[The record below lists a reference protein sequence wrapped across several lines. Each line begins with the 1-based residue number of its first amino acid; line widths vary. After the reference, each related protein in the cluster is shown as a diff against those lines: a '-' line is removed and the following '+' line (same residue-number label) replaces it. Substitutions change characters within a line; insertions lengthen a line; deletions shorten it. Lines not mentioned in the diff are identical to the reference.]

1 MVRLATTEGLI
12 LLTTCRLLRDEV
24 RIGTA
29 ETRHVDGLV
38 GIDGD
43 LMLSS
48 LLDGVE
54 VVVHHALAVVMLTTG
69 DDVAYVAALD
79 SGVAVVSHKL
89 VRLLHMALVV
99 RDRAGG
105 LVVHDELH
113 ALALSVV
120 TELSDVEVGVR
131 SDEVK
136 DTVLAVAEPVFP
148 TDIPALDE
156 DSIEAV
162 LSGEVDVLLDVLRI
176 GSVLAIRLHLR
187 VVGLT
192 DLHIGQVV
200 GVRPRAL
207 TRDHLPPDTYILDR
221 LDPVG
226 RLIGTRLVEVVRQ
239 LRGEDIACI
248 TADDSRTPRGV
259 EGRFDVPTVALCVR
273 RQLHTEGHRLVIQIE
288 VDSWEVNECC
298 FVEVDVDP
306 LIALEHQRRL
316 YARLRE
322 GGLGAVLREGLVEEP
337 TDLRE
342 TAVLV
347 VVLLS
352 VVVTG
357 DPVRLVV
364 ARHSELGELALDDVE
379 VTILAAGELIA
390 EAEPVIEETEADSYG
405 VAIALLLERDEQF
418 VVVVA
423 DRLDLAP
430 DRLPS
435 LIEGRLLRVRD
446 LEALVEGLL
455 RIGHLQTEMT
465 GTDDLLPIGEGEA
478 VHRCP
483 VLTQREVQLKA
494 LVGRADRLSQ
504 GAPSRGQDQREGRS
518 PVLCLLHAVVN

>member
-1 MVRLATTEGLI
+1 M
-12 LLTTCRLLRDEV
+12 
-24 RIGTA
+24 
-29 ETRHVDGLV
+29 DGLV

-48 LLDGVE
+48 LLDSVE
-54 VVVHHALAVVMLTTG
+54 VVVHHALTVVVLTAG
-69 DDVAYVAALD
+69 DDVAYIAALD
-79 SGVAVVSHKL
+79 SGVAVVNHEL
-89 VRLLHMALVV
+89 VCLLHVALVV

-105 LVVHDELH
+105 LVVHNELH

-131 SDEVK
+131 SDKVK
-136 DTVLAVAEPVFP
+136 DTVLAIAEPVFP
-148 TDIPALDE
+148 TDIPAFDQ
-156 DSIEAV
+156 DSIETV
-162 LSGEVDVLLDVLRI
+162 LSGEVNVLLDVLRI

-192 DLHIGQVV
+192 DLHVRQVV
-200 GVRPRAL
+200 GVRPSAL
-207 TRDHLPPDTYILDR
+207 TRDHLPPDTYILNR

-248 TADDSRTPRGV
+248 TADDNCTPRGV
-259 EGRFDVPTVALCVR
+259 EGCLDMPTIALRVR
-273 RQLHTEGHRLVIQIE
+273 GKLYVEDHILVIQIE
-288 VDSWEVNECC
+288 VDRWEVDECC

-357 DPVRLVV
+357 G
-364 ARHSELGELALDDVE
+364 S
-379 VTILAAGELIA
+379 
-390 EAEPVIEETEADSYG
+390 S
-405 VAIALLLERDEQF
+405 
-418 VVVVA
+418 
-423 DRLDLAP
+423 AP
-430 DRLPS
+430 CGRPS
-435 LIEGRLLRVRD
+435 
-446 LEALVEGLL
+446 
-455 RIGHLQTEMT
+455 
-465 GTDDLLPIGEGEA
+465 
-478 VHRCP
+478 
-483 VLTQREVQLKA
+483 
-494 LVGRADRLSQ
+494 
-504 GAPSRGQDQREGRS
+504 
-518 PVLCLLHAVVN
+518 

>member
-1 MVRLATTEGLI
+1 MTKPI
-12 LLTTCRLLRDEV
+12 
-24 RIGTA
+24 
-29 ETRHVDGLV
+29 
-38 GIDGD
+38 
-43 LMLSS
+43 
-48 LLDGVE
+48 
-54 VVVHHALAVVMLTTG
+54 
-69 DDVAYVAALD
+69 
-79 SGVAVVSHKL
+79 
-89 VRLLHMALVV
+89 
-99 RDRAGG
+99 
-105 LVVHDELH
+105 
-113 ALALSVV
+113 
-120 TELSDVEVGVR
+120 
-131 SDEVK
+131 
-136 DTVLAVAEPVFP
+136 FP
-148 TDIPALDE
+148 TDVPPLDE
-156 DSIEAV
+156 DGIEAV
-162 LSGEVDVLLDVLRI
+162 LSSEVNVLLDVLGV
-176 GSVLAIRLHLR
+176 GSVLAVRLYLG

-192 DLHIGQVV
+192 DLYIGQVIGV
-200 GVRPRAL
+200 GPGAL
-207 TRDHLPPDTYILDR
+207 ARDHLPPDPYILNR

-226 RLIGTRLVEVVRQ
+226 RLIGARLVEVVRQ

-259 EGRFDVPTVALCVR
+259 EGCLDVPTIALRVR
-273 RQLHTEGHRLVIQIE
+273 GKLYVEDHVLVIQIE
-288 VDSWEVNECC
+288 VNRREVNQCS
-298 FVEVDVDP
+298 FVQVDVHT
-306 LIALEHQRRL
+306 LICLEHQWRL

-322 GGLGAVLREGLVEEP
+322 GGLGAVLCEGLVEEP

-347 VVLLS
+347 VVLLG

-405 VAIALLLERDEQF
+405 IAVALLLERDEQF

-430 DRLPS
+430 DRLPG

-446 LEALVEGLL
+446 LEALAEGLL

-465 GTDDLLPIGEGEA
+465 GTDDLLPISEGEA

-483 VLTQREVQLKA
+483 VLTQREVQLKT
-494 LVGRADRLSQ
+494 LIGRADRLSQ

-518 PVLCLLHAVVN
+518 PMLCLLHAVVN

>member
-1 MVRLATTEGLI
+1 M
-12 LLTTCRLLRDEV
+12 
-24 RIGTA
+24 
-29 ETRHVDGLV
+29 
-38 GIDGD
+38 
-43 LMLSS
+43 
-48 LLDGVE
+48 
-54 VVVHHALAVVMLTTG
+54 
-69 DDVAYVAALD
+69 
-79 SGVAVVSHKL
+79 
-89 VRLLHMALVV
+89 
-99 RDRAGG
+99 
-105 LVVHDELH
+105 
-113 ALALSVV
+113 
-120 TELSDVEVGVR
+120 
-131 SDEVK
+131 
-136 DTVLAVAEPVFP
+136 
-148 TDIPALDE
+148 
-156 DSIEAV
+156 
-162 LSGEVDVLLDVLRI
+162 
-176 GSVLAIRLHLR
+176 LAIRLHLR

-192 DLHIGQVV
+192 DLHVRQVV

-207 TRDHLPPDTYILDR
+207 TRDHLPPDTYILNR

-259 EGRFDVPTVALCVR
+259 EGRFDVPAVALCVR
-273 RQLHTEGHRLVIQIE
+273 RQLHTEGHRLIIQIE
-288 VDSWEVNECC
+288 VDRWEVNECC

-306 LIALEHQRRL
+306 LIALEHQWRL

-347 VVLLS
+347 VILLS
-352 VVVTG
+352 VVVPG
-357 DPVRLVV
+357 DPVCLVV
-364 ARHSELGELALDDVE
+364 ARHSELSELALDDVE
-379 VTILAAGELIA
+379 VTILATGELIA
-390 EAEPVIEETEADSYG
+390 EAEPVIEEAEADSYG
-405 VAIALLLERDEQF
+405 IAIALLLERDEQF

-430 DRLPS
+430 DRLPG

-446 LEALVEGLL
+446 LKALVEGLL

-483 VLTQREVQLKA
+483 VLTQREVQLKT

-504 GAPSRGQDQREGRS
+504 GTPSRGQDQREGRS
-518 PVLCLLHAVVN
+518 PMLCLLHAVVN